1 MRRQSASRLRPALAA
16 LLAAGLAL
24 GGAALGASRD
34 GLADPALAARIDGQ
48 PIPLAGLRVLHTVG
62 AYRDMKVPL
71 DKVLASV
78 IDNRLLGDYAAGQY
92 DEATLF
98 PNTAVA
104 FAREVAVEDQL
115 VATLRRAY
123 KAPLD
128 AALARAGGLAR
139 LVVRNTVPSRQALEA
154 VFPPGDALRLDA
166 ALTPQQLEAARAVTL
181 LEYRFPGGET
191 GRIDLAQLWQR
202 QNIQGKTLLRG
213 GDADYRAQQAMQL
226 LGSRYVLAWARR
238 DSGLSADDL
247 ALLRRAIEDRDRR
260 GALLQLLG
268 IEADMHYSSAHLKQL
283 AAAATPAEVADYYAR
298 HPAEFRR
305 IERVR
310 ARHIRCGDEAACRD
324 AYERL
329 RGGAD
334 FAAVA
339 RAASSAGDAA
349 DGGALGWLRRDD
361 GQPSWLRDLAFA
373 LPPGKP
379 SRPVREPGEPAA
391 WQIVLVEER
400 EEGLLPADSE
410 SVRYIAGQ
418 AIARKKAVAEF
429 KALRERLYQAADIE
443 LNANALGFG
452 HRALV
457 AGAAP

>member
-1 MRRQSASRLRPALAA
+1 MRRPSASRLRPALAA
-16 LLAAGLAL
+16 VLAAGLAL

-34 GLADPALAARIDGQ
+34 GLADPSLAARIDGQ

-62 AYRDMKVPL
+62 AYRDIKVPL

-123 KAPLD
+123 KSQLD
-128 AALARAGGLAR
+128 AALMKAGGLTK
-139 LVVRNTVPSRQALEA
+139 LVVRRPVPSRQALEA

-166 ALTPQQLEAARAVTL
+166 ALTPAQLEAARAVTL
-181 LEYRFPGGET
+181 LEYRFPNGET

-247 ALLRRAIEDRDRR
+247 ALLRRSIEDRDRR

-298 HPAEFRR
+298 NPAEFRR

-310 ARHIRCGDEAACRD
+310 ARHIRCVDEAVCQRAYAQLRD
-324 AYERL
+324 
-329 RGGAD
+329 GAD

-339 RAASSAGDAA
+339 RAVSGADDAA
-349 DGGALGWLRRDD
+349 DGGALGWLRRD
-361 GQPSWLRDLAFA
+361 GEQASWLLDLAFA

-379 SRPVREPGEPAA
+379 SRPVREPAEAA
-391 WQIVLVEER
+391 WQVVLVEER

-410 SVRYIAGQ
+410 SVRYIADQ

-443 LNANALGFG
+443 LNAGVLGFD
-452 HRALV
+452 HRALA